1 MQSRA
6 EDAQGV
12 CLLHDAGPAHRM
24 RGDDDKRRETLWKR
38 PTMANEEG
46 FFPLS
51 SSQPYSQ
58 KQEAGN
64 RKLTEA
70 REIWLSI
77 LIWLGSCSIGGEK
90 GGPGEGGL
98 GGGWRQAEGFVKI
111 VMATF
116 GDFRLFPA
124 KACPL
129 RHAER
134 RAFFVPLLLLLFF
147 SPCSD
152 FFAASGSVDPSLPV
166 FCCYVHCIL
175 PAKLTNF
182 RAVRAVAPRSIVL
195 KSAGA
200 VREFSTLAR
209 CT

>member
-1 MQSRA
+1 MGKGRRW
-6 EDAQGV
+6 
-12 CLLHDAGPAHRM
+12 PT
-24 RGDDDKRRETLWKR
+24 KRV
-38 PTMANEEG
+38 

-51 SSQPYSQ
+51 SSQSCSR

-64 RKLTEA
+64 GKLTEA

-90 GGPGEGGL
+90 GGPGEGGF

-134 RAFFVPLLLLLFF
+134 RAFFVPLLRCYCFF
-147 SPCSD
+147 LGL
-152 FFAASGSVDPSLPV
+152 FAASGSMGPSFVLF
-166 FCCYVHCIL
+166 FCCCVHWIFL
-175 PAKLTNF
+175 LSSLIFELLHPAT
-182 RAVRAVAPRSIVL
+182 VL

-200 VREFSTLAR
+200 VS
-209 CT
+209 

>member
-1 MQSRA
+1 
-6 EDAQGV
+6 
-12 CLLHDAGPAHRM
+12 M
-24 RGDDDKRRETLWKR
+24 RKACVFCMMPGQRIACGAMMTRGERRYGKGRRWPTKRV
-38 PTMANEEG
+38 
-46 FFPLS
+46 FSLS
-51 SSQPYSQ
+51 PSQPYSQ

-147 SPCSD
+147 FPCSD

-166 FCCYVHCIL
+166 FAAMSTVFFPLSSLIFEL
-175 PAKLTNF
+175 F
-182 RAVRAVAPRSIVL
+182 VL
-195 KSAGA
+195 LHLSP
-200 VREFSTLAR
+200 
-209 CT
+209 

>member
-116 GDFRLFPA
+116 WRPLVFSRLRPVRFVTRSAGLFLFP
-124 KACPL
+124 CCCCS
-129 RHAER
+129 
-134 RAFFVPLLLLLFF
+134 FFLLAVIFLLPQVLWTHHFVL
-147 SPCSD
+147 S
-152 FFAASGSVDPSLPV
+152 FAAMSTVFYPLSSLIFELFV
-166 FCCYVHCIL
+166 LLH
-175 PAKLTNF
+175 PA
-182 RAVRAVAPRSIVL
+182 P
-195 KSAGA
+195 
-200 VREFSTLAR
+200 
-209 CT
+209 

>member
-147 SPCSD
+147 
-152 FFAASGSVDPSLPV
+152 FLAVI
-166 FCCYVHCIL
+166 FCCLRFCGPITSFCLLLLCPLYL